1 MQDER
6 IIKEA
11 EQAVAQ
17 LDGYYVIAIDDTGV
31 HLTVFP
37 PEGDGARVVEPV
49 IYAELKQRQIKE
61 FDNALLIRTVRE
73 AGGAA
78 VKIAEPPQPDAE
90 PEVQILVARDR
101 MEASLE
107 IVIPKN
113 CRPLQF
119 EEVVN
124 ELAQS
129 GVIFGVD
136 DNAVKKAFEQPGRRI
151 VCARGQQPVNG
162 ENAYIQY
169 HVDMENKG
177 RPVEQEDGR
186 VDFKDLNVFTTV
198 REGELL
204 AEKIPA
210 TAGTAGIDV
219 LGQTVVAKHG
229 KDIIPPAGK
238 NVKILEENKL
248 VAAIAGQLL
257 IANKKLSVVP
267 VIEVKENVDLSTG
280 NIEFVGSVVV
290 RGSVQEG
297 FTVKAEGD
305 VEIAGTV
312 SGGIVEGKN
321 VVVRMGIQGMH
332 RGYIKAVENVTA
344 KFIEN
349 ATVYAGNDVVA
360 SDVILHS
367 KINAGQKVVVEGRR
381 GLIAG
386 GSIIAGDEI
395 RAKIVGTHMAT
406 NTELGVGINPLLRE
420 EYQVIRKEIKKLEQS
435 LEQTQ
440 KALNIL
446 KTMNPSTMPKDKR
459 EMQLKLTKAQ
469 FHLVG
474 QVEAKHNRIT
484 DIELLLDEM
493 RHGRIRVAENIYPG
507 VKIMIG
513 TLIKPIREPLKYV
526 SFFAEEGE
534 IKSGLYK

>member
-6 IIKEA
+6 IINEA

-17 LDGYYVIAIDDTGV
+17 LDGYYVIAINDTGV
-31 HLTVFP
+31 HLTVFS
-37 PEGDGARVVEPV
+37 PEGDGARVVEPA

-73 AGGAA
+73 AAGTA

-129 GVIFGVD
+129 GVVFGVD

-219 LGQTVVAKHG
+219 LGQTVAAKHG
-229 KDIIPPAGK
+229 KDMIPPAGK

-446 KTMNPSTMPKDKR
+446 KIMNPATMPKDKR